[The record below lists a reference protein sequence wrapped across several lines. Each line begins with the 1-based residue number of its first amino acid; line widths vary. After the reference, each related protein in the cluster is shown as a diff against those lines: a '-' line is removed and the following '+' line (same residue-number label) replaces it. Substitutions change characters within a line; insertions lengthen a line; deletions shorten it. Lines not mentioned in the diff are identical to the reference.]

1 MEYKNLD
8 MTKYTQLL
16 LALLPLL
23 LASISTQAQGE
34 LDAYQ
39 RKVYVQGNDTLP
51 YRILY
56 PNNFDPKEKYPLVLV
71 LHGAGERGNDNE
83 SQLVYGASRFLEEQE
98 QYPAIVVFPQ
108 CPKDSYWSNVD
119 IVTGESGKRTF
130 NFRAGGEPTKAMD
143 ALLGLLKKLRKSG
156 SVEKD
161 RIYLGGLSMGG
172 MGTFELLWRRPK
184 TFAAAFPICGGGAS
198 ETARKYAKK
207 VESIW
212 VFHGE
217 EDSVVPVEHSRV
229 MAGAIEKAGGDVKLT
244 VYPGVNHNSWDYA
257 FQEPELLQWLFSQE
271 K

>member
-1 MEYKNLD
+1 MKYKNLD

-23 LASISTQAQGE
+23 LASITTQAQGE

-56 PNNFDPKEKYPLVLV
+56 PKNFNPKQKYPLVLV
-71 LHGAGERGNDNE
+71 LHGAGERGNNNE
-83 SQLVYGASRFLEEQE
+83 SQLVYGAKRFLEEQE

-108 CPKDSYWSNVD
+108 CPRDSYWSNVN
-119 IVTGESGKRTF
+119 ILPNAQGQRTF
-130 NFRAGGEPTKAMD
+130 NFQAGGEPTPAMA
-143 ALLGLLKKLRKSG
+143 ALMGLLKELRKSG
-156 SVEKD
+156 NVDKD
-161 RIYLGGLSMGG
+161 RVYLGGLSMGG
-172 MGTFELLWRRPK
+172 MGTFELLRRQPR
-184 TFAAAFPICGGGAS
+184 TFAAAFPICGGGAP
-198 ETARKYAKK
+198 EAARKYARK

-217 EDSVVPVEHSRV
+217 DDGVVPVEHSRV
-229 MAGAIEKAGGDVKLT
+229 MAGAIKRAGGNVKLT

-257 FQEPELLQWLFSQE
+257 FKEPELLQWLFSQE